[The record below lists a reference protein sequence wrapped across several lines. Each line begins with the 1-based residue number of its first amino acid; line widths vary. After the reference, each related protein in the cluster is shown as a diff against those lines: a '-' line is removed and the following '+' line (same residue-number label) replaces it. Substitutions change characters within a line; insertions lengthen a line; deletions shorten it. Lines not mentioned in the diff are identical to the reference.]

1 MNTENEYI
9 EKFIKEVKEASAN
22 VKMDNLPLSD
32 EFILMYIKS
41 ELEKLKSKEKRL
53 VRGKNNYEL

>member
-1 MNTENEYI
+1 MNTESEYI